1 MKTRF
6 LSFSFWVQQHIIRFL
21 RQQVFRRIQHLQQ
34 HQRRRQRLH
43 QLQPQQQPLSLA
55 VNENHI
61 LINIYEICLATSTT
75 TTTTESIPDATVI
88 YPKDMENQCVQP
100 VAIAAAIITAVMVPL
115 HLYAMIN
122 LFVKVNSMF
131 QKEALQARNARHMR
145 LRSAKYRQEE
155 EETLV

>member
-1 MKTRF
+1 LGTTTYNTLF
-6 LSFSFWVQQHIIRFL
+6 TTTGVPAYTTFTTTSTTSTT
-21 RQQVFRRIQHLQQ
+21 
-34 HQRRRQRLH
+34 
-43 QLQPQQQPLSLA
+43 STS